1 MVSIV
6 SLQGVVALLGR
17 FPALAGA
24 DLGVGESEIVLVQ
37 GPNGAGKSTLL
48 RVCAGL
54 LRIESGRAEVL
65 GHDLVADR
73 AAVRRSVGL
82 LGHDT
87 ALYDDL
93 TVEENLR
100 FWARASRIDD
110 EAVPAAL
117 DRLGVAERLRDVA
130 VRNLSAGQRR
140 RTALAAVVVRRPRL
154 WLLDEPHSG
163 LDQGGRDLI
172 DQVILDAASAGATV
186 MLASHELD
194 RTLDLA
200 TRHLTVAGG
209 TITSDERGGREPGAT
224 MLRDAWL
231 VATKDLQ
238 IEWRSRSRS
247 ARSCPSPA
255 SFSCC
260 SAALDANR
268 PVLLQATSGLFWV
281 TIMFVSTLAVQRSTS
296 IETTDGARRGTAPG
310 RHRTAGGVRREVH
323 CGCRAAA
330 RRRDRASHRRGRPLQ
345 RRYRGV
351 GTRVRD
357 LSDRHRWHCGGRY
370 PARSAR
376 GRRESP

>member
-24 DLGVGESEIVLVQ
+24 DLEVGESEIVLVQ

-65 GHDLVADR
+65 GHDLVTDR

-110 EAVPAAL
+110 EAVPVAL
-117 DRLGVAERLRDVA
+117 DRLGVADRLRDVA

-209 TITSDERGGREPGAT
+209 TITSDERGSREPGGH
-224 MLRDAWL
+224 DA
-231 VATKDLQ
+231 A
-238 IEWRSRSRS
+238 
-247 ARSCPSPA
+247 
-255 SFSCC
+255 
-260 SAALDANR
+260 
-268 PVLLQATSGLFWV
+268 
-281 TIMFVSTLAVQRSTS
+281 
-296 IETTDGARRGTAPG
+296 
-310 RHRTAGGVRREVH
+310 
-323 CGCRAAA
+323 
-330 RRRDRASHRRGRPLQ
+330 
-345 RRYRGV
+345 
-351 GTRVRD
+351 
-357 LSDRHRWHCGGRY
+357 
-370 PARSAR
+370 
-376 GRRESP
+376 

>member
-1 MVSIV
+1 MSIV

-24 DLGVGESEIVLVQ
+24 DLEVGESEIVLVQ

-65 GHDLVADR
+65 GHDLVTDR

-117 DRLGVAERLRDVA
+117 DRLGVADRLRDVA

-186 MLASHELD
+186 MLASHELE

-209 TITSDERGGREPGAT
+209 TITSDERGSREPGGH
-224 MLRDAWL
+224 DA
-231 VATKDLQ
+231 A
-238 IEWRSRSRS
+238 
-247 ARSCPSPA
+247 
-255 SFSCC
+255 
-260 SAALDANR
+260 
-268 PVLLQATSGLFWV
+268 
-281 TIMFVSTLAVQRSTS
+281 
-296 IETTDGARRGTAPG
+296 
-310 RHRTAGGVRREVH
+310 
-323 CGCRAAA
+323 
-330 RRRDRASHRRGRPLQ
+330 
-345 RRYRGV
+345 
-351 GTRVRD
+351 
-357 LSDRHRWHCGGRY
+357 
-370 PARSAR
+370 
-376 GRRESP
+376 

>member
-24 DLGVGESEIVLVQ
+24 DLEVGESEIVLVQ

-48 RVCAGL
+48 RLCAGL

-65 GHDLVADR
+65 GHDLVTDR

-117 DRLGVAERLRDVA
+117 DRLGVADRLRDVA

-209 TITSDERGGREPGAT
+209 TITSDQRGSREPGGH
-224 MLRDAWL
+224 DA
-231 VATKDLQ
+231 A
-238 IEWRSRSRS
+238 
-247 ARSCPSPA
+247 
-255 SFSCC
+255 
-260 SAALDANR
+260 
-268 PVLLQATSGLFWV
+268 
-281 TIMFVSTLAVQRSTS
+281 
-296 IETTDGARRGTAPG
+296 
-310 RHRTAGGVRREVH
+310 
-323 CGCRAAA
+323 
-330 RRRDRASHRRGRPLQ
+330 
-345 RRYRGV
+345 
-351 GTRVRD
+351 
-357 LSDRHRWHCGGRY
+357 
-370 PARSAR
+370 
-376 GRRESP
+376 

>member
-1 MVSIV
+1 VVSIV

-24 DLGVGESEIVLVQ
+24 DLEVGESEIVLVQ

-65 GHDLVADR
+65 GHDLVTDR

-87 ALYDDL
+87 SLYDDL

-117 DRLGVAERLRDVA
+117 DRLGVADRLRDVA

-209 TITSDERGGREPGAT
+209 TITSDERGSREPGGH
-224 MLRDAWL
+224 DA
-231 VATKDLQ
+231 A
-238 IEWRSRSRS
+238 
-247 ARSCPSPA
+247 
-255 SFSCC
+255 
-260 SAALDANR
+260 
-268 PVLLQATSGLFWV
+268 
-281 TIMFVSTLAVQRSTS
+281 
-296 IETTDGARRGTAPG
+296 
-310 RHRTAGGVRREVH
+310 
-323 CGCRAAA
+323 
-330 RRRDRASHRRGRPLQ
+330 
-345 RRYRGV
+345 
-351 GTRVRD
+351 
-357 LSDRHRWHCGGRY
+357 
-370 PARSAR
+370 
-376 GRRESP
+376 

>member
-17 FPALAGA
+17 YPALAGA
-24 DLGVGESEIVLVQ
+24 DLEVGESEIVLVQ

-93 TVEENLR
+93 TVEQNLR

-110 EAVPAAL
+110 DAVPAAL

-163 LDQGGRDLI
+163 LDQSGRDLI

-209 TITSDERGGREPGAT
+209 TITSDERGSREPGGH
-224 MLRDAWL
+224 DA
-231 VATKDLQ
+231 A
-238 IEWRSRSRS
+238 
-247 ARSCPSPA
+247 
-255 SFSCC
+255 
-260 SAALDANR
+260 
-268 PVLLQATSGLFWV
+268 
-281 TIMFVSTLAVQRSTS
+281 
-296 IETTDGARRGTAPG
+296 
-310 RHRTAGGVRREVH
+310 
-323 CGCRAAA
+323 
-330 RRRDRASHRRGRPLQ
+330 
-345 RRYRGV
+345 
-351 GTRVRD
+351 
-357 LSDRHRWHCGGRY
+357 
-370 PARSAR
+370 
-376 GRRESP
+376 

>member
-24 DLGVGESEIVLVQ
+24 DLEVGESEIVLVQ
-37 GPNGAGKSTLL
+37 GPTGAGKSTLL

-65 GHDLVADR
+65 GHDLVTER

-100 FWARASRIDD
+100 FWARASRVEAD
-110 EAVPAAL
+110 AVPAAL

-200 TRHLTVAGG
+200 TRYLTVAGG
-209 TITSDERGGREPGAT
+209 TITSDQRGSREPGGH
-224 MLRDAWL
+224 DA
-231 VATKDLQ
+231 A
-238 IEWRSRSRS
+238 
-247 ARSCPSPA
+247 
-255 SFSCC
+255 
-260 SAALDANR
+260 
-268 PVLLQATSGLFWV
+268 
-281 TIMFVSTLAVQRSTS
+281 
-296 IETTDGARRGTAPG
+296 
-310 RHRTAGGVRREVH
+310 
-323 CGCRAAA
+323 
-330 RRRDRASHRRGRPLQ
+330 
-345 RRYRGV
+345 
-351 GTRVRD
+351 
-357 LSDRHRWHCGGRY
+357 
-370 PARSAR
+370 
-376 GRRESP
+376 

>member
-24 DLGVGESEIVLVQ
+24 DLEVGESEIVLVQ

-48 RVCAGL
+48 RICAGL

-65 GHDLVADR
+65 GHDLVTDR

-117 DRLGVAERLRDVA
+117 DRLGVAGRLRDVA

-209 TITSDERGGREPGAT
+209 TITSDERGSREPGGH
-224 MLRDAWL
+224 DA
-231 VATKDLQ
+231 A
-238 IEWRSRSRS
+238 
-247 ARSCPSPA
+247 
-255 SFSCC
+255 
-260 SAALDANR
+260 
-268 PVLLQATSGLFWV
+268 
-281 TIMFVSTLAVQRSTS
+281 
-296 IETTDGARRGTAPG
+296 
-310 RHRTAGGVRREVH
+310 
-323 CGCRAAA
+323 
-330 RRRDRASHRRGRPLQ
+330 
-345 RRYRGV
+345 
-351 GTRVRD
+351 
-357 LSDRHRWHCGGRY
+357 
-370 PARSAR
+370 
-376 GRRESP
+376 

>member
-24 DLGVGESEIVLVQ
+24 DLEVGESEIVLVQ

-65 GHDLVADR
+65 GHDLVTDR

-117 DRLGVAERLRDVA
+117 DRLGVADRLRDVA

-163 LDQGGRDLI
+163 LDQSGRDLI

-209 TITSDERGGREPGAT
+209 TITSDERGSREPGGH
-224 MLRDAWL
+224 DA
-231 VATKDLQ
+231 A
-238 IEWRSRSRS
+238 
-247 ARSCPSPA
+247 
-255 SFSCC
+255 
-260 SAALDANR
+260 
-268 PVLLQATSGLFWV
+268 
-281 TIMFVSTLAVQRSTS
+281 
-296 IETTDGARRGTAPG
+296 
-310 RHRTAGGVRREVH
+310 
-323 CGCRAAA
+323 
-330 RRRDRASHRRGRPLQ
+330 
-345 RRYRGV
+345 
-351 GTRVRD
+351 
-357 LSDRHRWHCGGRY
+357 
-370 PARSAR
+370 
-376 GRRESP
+376 

>member
-24 DLGVGESEIVLVQ
+24 DLEVGESEIVLVQ

-65 GHDLVADR
+65 GHDLVTDR

-117 DRLGVAERLRDVA
+117 DRLGGADRLRDGA
-130 VRNLSAGQRR
+130 VRNLTAGQRR

-209 TITSDERGGREPGAT
+209 TITSDERGSREPGGH
-224 MLRDAWL
+224 DA
-231 VATKDLQ
+231 A
-238 IEWRSRSRS
+238 
-247 ARSCPSPA
+247 
-255 SFSCC
+255 
-260 SAALDANR
+260 
-268 PVLLQATSGLFWV
+268 
-281 TIMFVSTLAVQRSTS
+281 
-296 IETTDGARRGTAPG
+296 
-310 RHRTAGGVRREVH
+310 
-323 CGCRAAA
+323 
-330 RRRDRASHRRGRPLQ
+330 
-345 RRYRGV
+345 
-351 GTRVRD
+351 
-357 LSDRHRWHCGGRY
+357 
-370 PARSAR
+370 
-376 GRRESP
+376 

>member
-17 FPALAGA
+17 YPALAGA
-24 DLGVGESEIVLVQ
+24 DLEVGESEIVLVQ

-130 VRNLSAGQRR
+130 VRNLSSGQRR

-209 TITSDERGGREPGAT
+209 TITSDERGSREPGGH
-224 MLRDAWL
+224 DA
-231 VATKDLQ
+231 A
-238 IEWRSRSRS
+238 
-247 ARSCPSPA
+247 
-255 SFSCC
+255 
-260 SAALDANR
+260 
-268 PVLLQATSGLFWV
+268 
-281 TIMFVSTLAVQRSTS
+281 
-296 IETTDGARRGTAPG
+296 
-310 RHRTAGGVRREVH
+310 
-323 CGCRAAA
+323 
-330 RRRDRASHRRGRPLQ
+330 
-345 RRYRGV
+345 
-351 GTRVRD
+351 
-357 LSDRHRWHCGGRY
+357 
-370 PARSAR
+370 
-376 GRRESP
+376 

>member
-1 MVSIV
+1 VVSIV

-24 DLGVGESEIVLVQ
+24 DLEVGESEIVLVQ

-65 GHDLVADR
+65 GHDLVTDR

-117 DRLGVAERLRDVA
+117 DRLGVADRLRDVA

-209 TITSDERGGREPGAT
+209 TITSDERGSRKPGGH
-224 MLRDAWL
+224 DA
-231 VATKDLQ
+231 A
-238 IEWRSRSRS
+238 
-247 ARSCPSPA
+247 
-255 SFSCC
+255 
-260 SAALDANR
+260 
-268 PVLLQATSGLFWV
+268 
-281 TIMFVSTLAVQRSTS
+281 
-296 IETTDGARRGTAPG
+296 
-310 RHRTAGGVRREVH
+310 
-323 CGCRAAA
+323 
-330 RRRDRASHRRGRPLQ
+330 
-345 RRYRGV
+345 
-351 GTRVRD
+351 
-357 LSDRHRWHCGGRY
+357 
-370 PARSAR
+370 
-376 GRRESP
+376 

>member
-24 DLGVGESEIVLVQ
+24 DLEVGESEIVLVQ

-172 DQVILDAASAGATV
+172 DQVILAAASAGATV

-209 TITSDERGGREPGAT
+209 TITSDERGSREPGGH
-224 MLRDAWL
+224 DA
-231 VATKDLQ
+231 A
-238 IEWRSRSRS
+238 
-247 ARSCPSPA
+247 
-255 SFSCC
+255 
-260 SAALDANR
+260 
-268 PVLLQATSGLFWV
+268 
-281 TIMFVSTLAVQRSTS
+281 
-296 IETTDGARRGTAPG
+296 
-310 RHRTAGGVRREVH
+310 
-323 CGCRAAA
+323 
-330 RRRDRASHRRGRPLQ
+330 
-345 RRYRGV
+345 
-351 GTRVRD
+351 
-357 LSDRHRWHCGGRY
+357 
-370 PARSAR
+370 
-376 GRRESP
+376 